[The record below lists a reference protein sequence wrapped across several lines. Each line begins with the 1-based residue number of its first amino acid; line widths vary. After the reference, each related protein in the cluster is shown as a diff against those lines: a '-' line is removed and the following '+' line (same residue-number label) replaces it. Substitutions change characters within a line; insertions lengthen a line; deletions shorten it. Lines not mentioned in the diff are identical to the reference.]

1 MQITQVKLKGKCNL
15 VIETTEQKINNCF
28 ETLLGMFIE
37 IIFQKLQKS
46 LIVLQKS
53 LICIT
58 SNFRFDRA
66 AMKWSTLEYDNDDV
80 TNSLMDNLRDR
91 IWLVNKN

>member
-1 MQITQVKLKGKCNL
+1 
-15 VIETTEQKINNCF
+15 
-28 ETLLGMFIE
+28 MFIE
-37 IIFQKLQKS
+37 IIFP
-46 LIVLQKS
+46 VLQKS

-91 IWLVNKN
+91 IWSVNKN

>member
-37 IIFQKLQKS
+37 IIFP
-46 LIVLQKS
+46 VS